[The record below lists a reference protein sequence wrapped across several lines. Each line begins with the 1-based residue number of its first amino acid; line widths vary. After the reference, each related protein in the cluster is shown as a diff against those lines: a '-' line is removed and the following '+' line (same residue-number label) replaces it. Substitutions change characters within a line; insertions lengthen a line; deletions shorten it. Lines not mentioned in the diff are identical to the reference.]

1 MTLNLVKLAVGIE
14 DVDHLA
20 RVQQRRL
27 VQASRAGQGDRLW
40 HVTRN
45 APRRSTELL
54 DGGSIYWVIR
64 GRVRVRQRLLAIET
78 DVDEEGRRFCRLVLD
93 PSLVETEPRP
103 HRAIQGWR
111 YLPGPEAPPDQRANT
126 ADGNLPAG
134 LAEELRDLG
143 LL

>member
-1 MTLNLVKLAVGIE
+1 MALNLVKLAVGIE

-27 VQASRAGQGDRLW
+27 IESARSGGGERLW

-45 APRRSTELL
+45 TPRRAGELL
-54 DGGSIYWVIR
+54 DGGSIYWVIK
-64 GRVRVRQRLLAIET
+64 GRIRVRQRLLAIET
-78 DVDEEGRRFCRLVLD
+78 DIDGEGRRFCRLVLD
-93 PSLVETEPRP
+93 PALVATDPVA

-111 YLPGPEAPPDQRANT
+111 YLPGAEAPADRRRGAAGPD
-126 ADGNLPAG
+126 LPAG

>member
-1 MTLNLVKLAVGIE
+1 MTLHLVKLAVGID

-20 RVQQRRL
+20 RVQQRRRTE
-27 VQASRAGQGDRLW
+27 AIRAGRGDRLW
-40 HVTRN
+40 HLTRN
-45 APRRSTELL
+45 APRRADELL
-54 DGGSIYWVIR
+54 NGGSIYWVMK
-64 GRVRVRQRLLAIET
+64 GRIRVRQRLLAIES

-93 PSLVETEPRP
+93 PTLVETEAVF

-111 YLPGPEAPPDQRANT
+111 YLPASDAPPDQRRGGG
-126 ADGNLPAG
+126 DGGLPAG